1 MVRSPAP
8 IRLPFWAL
16 FATLLPAPTST
27 AAERQPGSPA
37 LTLCVVDPS
46 GLPLPQAAIN
56 ELPTSQTATGQ
67 SLPGQSL
74 PGSTHL
80 LAKTGPDGCALL
92 PPGIRSGSL
101 LVVAAGFA
109 PAVVS
114 PPVPGPPERVTLQ
127 PASAPETV
135 TVTADRG
142 LPGVDDRSASTLTL
156 TGAQLAAPP
165 ALALDDRLHQ
175 VAGFQLYRRTSS
187 WTANPT
193 TEGVS
198 LRGLGSTA
206 ASRTLAV
213 SDEVPLNDPFGGWI
227 HWDEIP
233 ALAIASVELERG
245 GATDLY
251 GSGAIGGVIAI
262 DPVTPSP
269 LSPITV
275 AADALGATE
284 NSASAD
290 LLVTGATPE
299 FGWLLAGGGVDT
311 GGYIPTAPAAR
322 GLVDTPANVAEG
334 SGRAELSRTL
344 RSPRRSSART
354 VGGAL
359 FLRGNVLNEARQNG
373 TPDQTNGTRLWRYEA
388 GGDADTAHDHAALRL
403 FGARETYRQSF
414 SSIAPNRNTEI
425 PTRQQRVP
433 VDELGFSLTASRAL
447 PHALSAAL
455 GLDTRDIRATDAES
469 PIAANVI
476 TSTVSTS
483 AHQRDIGGY
492 AEGIWQ
498 PRNWSLAASVRADS
512 FRTFDGRQTSTAT
525 PVITAEP
532 SLSELLASPHAGI
545 VRTLPHGV
553 ALMASGFR
561 AFRGPTMNEL
571 YRTGQVG
578 SQTTLANPSLRAERA
593 TGFET
598 GVELTNLSAAGHPL
612 GSLRASYFW
621 TEVNRPVSAV
631 TLSQTASTQ
640 TLQRQNL
647 GQIRSRGLSLDAIS
661 GRWHSLDAAVGY
673 QLAVA
678 TVTAFIT
685 ASPVQANLTGKW
697 IPEVPRQ
704 MLTATLNGALPRCA
718 NFHFFASYTGQSFDD
733 ASNQFLLHPYARFD
747 LSADRA
753 ILTHTLPGLSVFA
766 AAQNLL
772 NRRIDAG
779 RTPVLTIAAP
789 RLVQA
794 GLRYTFHR

>member
-1 MVRSPAP
+1 MIA
-8 IRLPFWAL
+8 RLPI
-16 FATLLPAPTST
+16 SD
-27 AAERQPGSPA
+27 SPKF
-37 LTLCVVDPS
+37 
-46 GLPLPQAAIN
+46 
-56 ELPTSQTATGQ
+56 
-67 SLPGQSL
+67 
-74 PGSTHL
+74 
-80 LAKTGPDGCALL
+80 LAKTGPDGCAAL
-92 PPGIRSGSL
+92 PPGTRADSL
-101 LVVAAGFA
+101 LVTAAGFA

-114 PPVPGPPERVTLQ
+114 PSVPGSPERIVLQ
-127 PASAPETV
+127 PASVQEAV

-156 TGAQLAAPP
+156 TAAQLAAPP

-206 ASRTLAV
+206 ASRTLVV

-245 GATDLY
+245 GAADLY

-284 NSASAD
+284 NTASAD
-290 LLVTGATPE
+290 LLVTGPAPG
-299 FGWLLAGGGVDT
+299 FGWLLAGSGVDT

-322 GLVDTPANVAEG
+322 GLVDTPANVAEQ
-334 SGRAELSRTL
+334 SGRAELRTA
-344 RSPRRSSART
+344 RRTDGNA
-354 VGGAL
+354 V

-388 GGDADTAHDHAALRL
+388 GGDADLAGAHAALRL
-403 FGARETYRQSF
+403 FGNRETYRQSF
-414 SSIAPNRNTEI
+414 SSIAPNRNSETL
-425 PTRQQRVP
+425 TRLQRVP
-433 VDELGFSLTASRAL
+433 VDELGFALNASRAL
-447 PHALSAAL
+447 PHTFIAAL
-455 GLDTRDIRATDAES
+455 GLDTRDIRATDTES
-469 PIAANVI
+469 PVAAKVI

-492 AEGIWQ
+492 AELIWQ

-525 PVITAEP
+525 PAVTAEP
-532 SLSELLASPHAGI
+532 SLNELLASPHAGI

-553 ALMASGFR
+553 ALTASGFR

-578 SQTTLANPSLRAERA
+578 SQTTLANPNLQAERA

-598 GVELTNLSAAGHPL
+598 GVELTNLSAGGHAL
-612 GSLRASYFW
+612 GFLRASYFW

-631 TLSQTASTQ
+631 TLSQTATTQ

-647 GQIRSRGLSLDAIS
+647 GQIRSRGFSLDATS
-661 GRWHSLDAAVGY
+661 ARWHGLDATVGY
-673 QLAVA
+673 QLAIA
-678 TVTAFIT
+678 TVTAFNT
-685 ASPVQANLTGKW
+685 ASPVQSNLTGKW
-697 IPEVPRQ
+697 IPEVPRE
-704 MLTATLNGALPRCA
+704 MLTATLNAALPRYA
-718 NFHFFASYTGQSFDD
+718 NFHLFASYTGQSFDD
-733 ASNQFLLHPYARFD
+733 ASNQFPLHPYARFD

-753 ILTHTLPGLSVFA
+753 VFTRTLHGLSVFA
-766 AAQNLL
+766 AARNLL

-779 RTPVLTIAAP
+779 RTPVLTLAAP
-789 RLVQA
+789 RLVEA
-794 GLRYTFHR
+794 GLRYTFGR